1 MQDDRLAYVT
11 GRKVAIRDRRIGLL
25 SLFIKILIFLYV
37 IVYVVVLSQQYLKP
51 SAISGIS
58 RLSLR
63 RPSAAYRW
71 PDEKA
76 PYCLGAS
83 ADNNPD
89 PRIAW
94 YEFPAPGYYKYVGP
108 GGGGIVSKQLQCD
121 YLDARM
127 AVPTPPEGGTIVQ
140 PSRLSTISEGAVPSA
155 SCDQLQHSYCEWT
168 INSTESSYIA
178 DPEYFTILLDTAFST
193 ASGVA
198 RSSAQMSG
206 VLLDLNDEPVDPC
219 DVYDSFPAGCPSFIN
234 IGDRDRTSTDI
245 VALKT
250 LLNAA
255 GVETLDQVTGTT
267 GFFPNET
274 KRYSGAV
281 LVLQFKYSNYAL
293 AANGLPGTG
302 KWDPNI
308 IKYTIKATVVPEQE

>member
-1 MQDDRLAYVT
+1 MQDDRFAYVT
-11 GRKVAIRDRRIGLL
+11 ARKVAIRDRRLGLL
-25 SLFIKILIFLYV
+25 ATALKIVIFLYV
-37 IVYVVVLSQQYLKP
+37 IVYVVILSQQYLKP

-58 RLSLR
+58 RLSLK
-63 RPSAAYRW
+63 RPSSAYRW
-71 PDEKA
+71 PDGKA
-76 PYCLGAS
+76 PYCLGSS
-83 ADNNPD
+83 AINNPD
-89 PRIAW
+89 PRIQW
-94 YEFPAPGYYKYVGP
+94 YEFPAPGYYKYIGP
-108 GGGGIVSKQLQCD
+108 GGGGIVTQQLQCD

-140 PSRLSTISEGAVPSA
+140 PSRLSTIDEGATPAA
-155 SCDQLQHSYCEWT
+155 SCDQLQHSYCEWKT
-168 INSTESSYIA
+168 NSTVSAYIA
-178 DPEYFTILLDTAFST
+178 DPEFSTILLDTAFST

-198 RSSAQMSG
+198 RSSTQMIG
-206 VLLDLNDEPVDPC
+206 VLLDLDDQPVDPC

-234 IGDRDRTSTDI
+234 IGDRDRAGNDI

-267 GFFPNET
+267 GTFPNET

-281 LVLQFKYSNYAL
+281 LVLQFTYSNYAL

-302 KWDPNI
+302 KWDTDVV
-308 IKYTIKATVVPEQE
+308 KYTIKATVVPEQE